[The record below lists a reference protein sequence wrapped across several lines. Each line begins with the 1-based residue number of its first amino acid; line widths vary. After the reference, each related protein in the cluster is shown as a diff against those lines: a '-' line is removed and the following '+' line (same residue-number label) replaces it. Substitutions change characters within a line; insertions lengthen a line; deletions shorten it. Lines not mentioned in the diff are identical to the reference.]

1 VKRKARLKAR
11 VQCVYLPLIKAVQFE
26 ALLSERPS
34 LSSRNNQRD
43 CSIPVQFPADMG
55 SVLNCIPM
63 LVGYGLNSGLTC
75 VCVCVWFMDPS
86 SISLPLS
93 LMVSVCLGSANQIK
107 TGSQKTESKK
117 TLNKVNSRVLST
129 ILKGT
134 IHPQILILFV
144 LNRIKTNHYVCFK
157 TQLLSCIA
165 TGHSI

>member
-1 VKRKARLKAR
+1 MKCLSVLFNFVIQNRYITHTLKNMASWHCVKVKRKARLKAR

-75 VCVCVWFMDPS
+75 VCVCGSWILQVYRF
-86 SISLPLS
+86 LYLS
-93 LMVSVCLGSANQIK
+93 WSVCVWGVQIK
-107 TGSQKTESKK
+107 
-117 TLNKVNSRVLST
+117 
-129 ILKGT
+129 
-134 IHPQILILFV
+134 
-144 LNRIKTNHYVCFK
+144 
-157 TQLLSCIA
+157 
-165 TGHSI
+165 